1 MDVYCLE
8 EFKEAV
14 EKLSRKKPYSGVEQ
28 VILDY
33 YKGKSVEEVKSGT
46 NLNNS
51 DTAPYIKKRLEGSG
65 GFRVYFLVLIKDGAV
80 YRMYIHPKTGP
91 DGSENITDEAKKT
104 FYKKVVACI
113 KADEGLYEVKADSSG
128 KKILFSAK
136 SKSTTIAEL

>member
-1 MDVYCLE
+1 MELYCLE
-8 EFKEAV
+8 EFKDAV
-14 EKLSRKKPYSGVEQ
+14 EKLSRKKPYSAVEQ

-33 YKGKSVEEVKSGT
+33 YYGKSVEEVKNGT

-65 GFRVYFLVLIKDGAV
+65 GFRAYFLVLIRNDSV
-80 YRMYIHPKTGP
+80 YLMYIHPKTGP
-91 DGSENITDEAKKT
+91 DGSENITDEAKKA

-113 KADEGLYEVKADSSG
+113 KADEGLYEVKADNSG

-136 SKSTTIAEL
+136 AKSTTIVG